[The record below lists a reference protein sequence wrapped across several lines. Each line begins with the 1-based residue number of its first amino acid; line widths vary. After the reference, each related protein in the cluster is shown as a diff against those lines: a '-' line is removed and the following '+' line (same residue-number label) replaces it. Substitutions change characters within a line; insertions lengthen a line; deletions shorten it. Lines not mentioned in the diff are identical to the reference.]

1 MPPDDDD
8 EGNGDDVLARPRA
21 IRPID
26 AAAVHRICSG
36 QVVLDLASWSWEP
49 VAAKGGPSARS
60 GHRMAVVRD
69 RLLVFGGFFDN
80 LREVKY
86 YNDLHMFDLKLYKWT
101 KITPQPG
108 ALAPP
113 SDPDPD
119 PDATPEP

>member
-1 MPPDDDD
+1 M
-8 EGNGDDVLARPRA
+8 
-21 IRPID
+21 
-26 AAAVHRICSG
+26 
-36 QVVLDLASWSWEP
+36 LDLATWSWEP
-49 VAAKGGPSARS
+49 VVAKGGPSARS

-101 KITPQPG
+101 KITAQPG
-108 ALAPP
+108 AFAPS

-119 PDATPEP
+119 PDATPEPSP